1 MPTVCKIQLDATEY
15 KRELDDVVARTRAAQ
30 AELTANTAGASSGGA
45 GQEAQQQVRI
55 NAESN
60 VPEVAQEA
68 REALDGI
75 ENAEP
80 AITAASDVPQAAE
93 AAENAIQGIPDANVT
108 VTANADPR
116 PIEVVEEHLRNLPND
131 RRVTVTVDADTRSLE
146 YIPRS
151 LQRVE
156 RGANTAGRA
165 ANSLGGEIS
174 KAGGIVSAFGGKA
187 GGLFGGLGQMIEAL
201 SSPVAMLTTAFGA
214 LSTLT
219 MEVWDYM
226 TVSADEYA
234 EKTRIA
240 SEEARKHA
248 DKVKEQDQAAQRY
261 ADRLKEIAGIEN
273 AGNSVK
279 AETAQI
285 LISLQELYGDL
296 GAEIDANT
304 GKVKNLLE
312 VEQRLNTERGKRK
325 AASLMEQSE
334 AYMDEAR
341 AAYMKAKGSEWSTSE
356 WEAKGMFEG
365 MVKSMSPEQML
376 RHFRELAKTAT
387 RSAEITGYADAANK
401 LEAFIKARKEAA
413 SLFAESEKGGA
424 AAIQAK
430 QAEEIDRKQQTFDAA
445 HDQLKD
451 EQRKLEYLKLINEGR
466 IKEANALKL
475 INDAKKQGMELEKS
489 DAEWIAERQGKVRM
503 DTYYETEMD
512 SLATKKREQELI
524 NQGLDEEAEK
534 LRLIME
540 LEKQGA
546 EVSDDQVEKIMRE
559 RRELKSLQLAGGL
572 RDQAENLRYS
582 LMRQSGQGREAER
595 EKALRDAEK
604 TKGAK
609 LSDEERQLVARLA
622 ELNYNMQNPGR
633 TALDSIAG
641 LTVRSNSLTARGG
654 FASGG
659 VAPDQDRINRAIEGH
674 NRRIAGQME
683 NALRLMDDIKK
694 CLTG

>member
-45 GQEAQQQVRI
+45 GQEAQRQVRI

-214 LSTLT
+214 LATIALSFF
-219 MEVWDYM
+219 
-226 TVSADEYA
+226 SRSA
-234 EKTRIA
+234 EKAREAAEMMQRNGDSIREA
-240 SEEARKHA
+240 AAAAEEQRRKN
-248 DKVKEQDQAAQRY
+248 ESNWQ
-261 ADRLKEIAGIEN
+261 
-273 AGNSVK
+273 
-279 AETAQI
+279 
-285 LISLQELYGDL
+285 SLQKLKTSLDALSVTEKASNAQKLEAKRLIDELRKSYSGL
-296 GAEIDANT
+296 SISIDETT
-304 GKVKNLLE
+304 GKVKRFDRAYAGVLEKNRKDRLREISAQLKTNRSEIDVLTQERDDAGISGWWLLGLPQLLKWDRNTRIGG
-312 VEQRLNTERGKRK
+312 EQT
-325 AASLMEQSE
+325 
-334 AYMDEAR
+334 
-341 AAYMKAKGSEWSTSE
+341 
-356 WEAKGMFEG
+356 
-365 MVKSMSPEQML
+365 VKE
-376 RHFRELAKTAT
+376 
-387 RSAEITGYADAANK
+387 ADARIQELNK
-401 LEAFIKARKEAA
+401 MNAELNRERVRLEKSNPAEDYTKKA
-413 SLFAESEKGGA
+413 
-424 AAIQAK
+424 
-430 QAEEIDRKQQTFDAA
+430 QAEEMDRKQQTFDAA

-475 INDAKKQGMELEKS
+475 INEAKKQGMELEKS

-659 VAPDQDRINRAIEGH
+659 VAPDQDQINRAIEGH

>member
-45 GQEAQQQVRI
+45 GQEAQRQVRI

-187 GGLFGGLGQMIEAL
+187 GGLFGGIGQMIEAL

-214 LSTLT
+214 LATLAL
-219 MEVWDYM
+219 
-226 TVSADEYA
+226 SFFSRSA
-234 EKTRIA
+234 EKAREAAEMMQRNGDSIREA
-240 SEEARKHA
+240 AAAAEEQRRKN
-248 DKVKEQDQAAQRY
+248 ESNWQ
-261 ADRLKEIAGIEN
+261 
-273 AGNSVK
+273 
-279 AETAQI
+279 
-285 LISLQELYGDL
+285 SLQKLKTSLDALSVTEKASNAQKLEAKRLIDELRKSYSGL
-296 GAEIDANT
+296 SISIDETT
-304 GKVKNLLE
+304 GKVKGFDRAYAGVLEKNRKDRLREISAQLKTNRSEIDVLTQERDDAGISGWWLLGLPQL
-312 VEQRLNTERGKRK
+312 VTWNRNTRIGGEQT
-325 AASLMEQSE
+325 
-334 AYMDEAR
+334 
-341 AAYMKAKGSEWSTSE
+341 
-356 WEAKGMFEG
+356 
-365 MVKSMSPEQML
+365 VKE
-376 RHFRELAKTAT
+376 
-387 RSAEITGYADAANK
+387 ADARIQELNK
-401 LEAFIKARKEAA
+401 MNAELNRERVRLEKSNPAEDYTKKA
-413 SLFAESEKGGA
+413 
-424 AAIQAK
+424 
-430 QAEEIDRKQQTFDAA
+430 QAEEMDRKQQTFDAA
-445 HDQLKD
+445 HDQLRD

-475 INDAKKQGMELEKS
+475 INEAKKQGMELEKS

>member
-45 GQEAQQQVRI
+45 GQEAQRQVRI

-187 GGLFGGLGQMIEAL
+187 GGLFGGIGQMIEAL

-214 LSTLT
+214 LATLAL
-219 MEVWDYM
+219 
-226 TVSADEYA
+226 SFFSRSA
-234 EKTRIA
+234 EKAREAAEMMQRNGDSIREA
-240 SEEARKHA
+240 AAAAEEQRRKN
-248 DKVKEQDQAAQRY
+248 ESNWQ
-261 ADRLKEIAGIEN
+261 
-273 AGNSVK
+273 
-279 AETAQI
+279 
-285 LISLQELYGDL
+285 SLQKLKTSLDALSVTEKASNAQKLEAKRLIDELRKSYSGL
-296 GAEIDANT
+296 SISIDETT
-304 GKVKNLLE
+304 GKVKGFDRAYAGVLEKNRKDRLREISAQLKTNRSEIDVLTQERDDAGISGWWLLGLPQLLKWDRNTRIGG
-312 VEQRLNTERGKRK
+312 EQT
-325 AASLMEQSE
+325 
-334 AYMDEAR
+334 
-341 AAYMKAKGSEWSTSE
+341 
-356 WEAKGMFEG
+356 
-365 MVKSMSPEQML
+365 VKE
-376 RHFRELAKTAT
+376 
-387 RSAEITGYADAANK
+387 ADARIQELNK
-401 LEAFIKARKEAA
+401 MNAELNRERVRLEKSNPAEDYTKKA
-413 SLFAESEKGGA
+413 
-424 AAIQAK
+424 
-430 QAEEIDRKQQTFDAA
+430 QAEEMDRKQQTFDAA
-445 HDQLKD
+445 HDQLRD

-475 INDAKKQGMELEKS
+475 INEAKKQGMELEKS

-659 VAPDQDRINRAIEGH
+659 VAPDQDQINRAIEGH

>member
-45 GQEAQQQVRI
+45 GQEAQRQVRI

-214 LSTLT
+214 LATIALSFF
-219 MEVWDYM
+219 
-226 TVSADEYA
+226 SRSA
-234 EKTRIA
+234 EKAREAAEMMQRNGDSIREA
-240 SEEARKHA
+240 AAAAEEQRRKN
-248 DKVKEQDQAAQRY
+248 ESNWQ
-261 ADRLKEIAGIEN
+261 
-273 AGNSVK
+273 
-279 AETAQI
+279 
-285 LISLQELYGDL
+285 SLQKLKTSLDALSVTEKASNAQKLEAKRLIDELRKSYSGL
-296 GAEIDANT
+296 SISIDETT
-304 GKVKNLLE
+304 GKVKGFDRAYAGVLEKNRKDRLREISAQLKTNRSEIDVLTQERDDAGISGWWLLGLPQLLKWDRNTRIGG
-312 VEQRLNTERGKRK
+312 EQT
-325 AASLMEQSE
+325 
-334 AYMDEAR
+334 
-341 AAYMKAKGSEWSTSE
+341 
-356 WEAKGMFEG
+356 
-365 MVKSMSPEQML
+365 VKE
-376 RHFRELAKTAT
+376 
-387 RSAEITGYADAANK
+387 ADARIQELNK
-401 LEAFIKARKEAA
+401 MNAELNRERVRLEKSNPAEDYTKKA
-413 SLFAESEKGGA
+413 
-424 AAIQAK
+424 

-475 INDAKKQGMELEKS
+475 INEAKKQGMELEKS

-659 VAPDQDRINRAIEGH
+659 VAPDQDQINRAIEGH

>member
-1 MPTVCKIQLDATEY
+1 MATVCKITLDAAEY
-15 KRELDDVVARTRAAQ
+15 KKELDDVVARSKEAQ
-30 AELTANTAGASSGGA
+30 AKLSGGIGSA
-45 GQEAQQQVRI
+45 GTPSAGIGLEAQQQVRI

-214 LSTLT
+214 LATIALSFF
-219 MEVWDYM
+219 
-226 TVSADEYA
+226 SRSA
-234 EKTRIA
+234 EKAREAAEMMQRNGDSIREAATA
-240 SEEARKHA
+240 AEEQRRKN
-248 DKVKEQDQAAQRY
+248 ESNWQ
-261 ADRLKEIAGIEN
+261 
-273 AGNSVK
+273 
-279 AETAQI
+279 
-285 LISLQELYGDL
+285 SLQKLKTSLDALSVTEKASNAQKLEAKRLIDELRKSYSGL
-296 GAEIDANT
+296 SISIDETT
-304 GKVKNLLE
+304 GKVKGFDRAYSGVLEKNRKDRLREINAQLNSNRSEIDVLTQERDNAGISGWWLLGLPQLLKWDRNTRIGG
-312 VEQRLNTERGKRK
+312 EQT
-325 AASLMEQSE
+325 
-334 AYMDEAR
+334 
-341 AAYMKAKGSEWSTSE
+341 
-356 WEAKGMFEG
+356 
-365 MVKSMSPEQML
+365 VKE
-376 RHFRELAKTAT
+376 
-387 RSAEITGYADAANK
+387 ADARIQELNK
-401 LEAFIKARKEAA
+401 MNAELNRERVRLEKSNPAEDYTKKA
-413 SLFAESEKGGA
+413 
-424 AAIQAK
+424 
-430 QAEEIDRKQQTFDAA
+430 QAEEMDRKQQTFDAA

-475 INDAKKQGMELEKS
+475 INEAKKQGMELEKS

-524 NQGLDEEAEK
+524 NQRLDEEAEK

-546 EVSDDQVEKIMRE
+546 EVSDDQVEKIMRK
-559 RRELKSLQLAGGL
+559 RRELKSLKLTG
-572 RDQAENLRYS
+572 S
-582 LMRQSGQGREAER
+582 LKEQIEDIQYQSMRKIGFSREADEQ
-595 EKALRDAEK
+595 KALRDAER
-604 TKGAK
+604 TKGGSLTGEETELVKSITTLTYQLAHVTQPQLGD
-609 LSDEERQLVARLA
+609 LS
-622 ELNYNMQNPGR
+622 
-633 TALDSIAG
+633 I
-641 LTVRSNSLTARGG
+641 RSNSLTARGG
-654 FASGG
+654 FSSGA
-659 VAPDQDRINRAIEGH
+659 VLPDKDAVNKVIAKFTEKECQLLEKIQALSEKINATIERNG
-674 NRRIAGQME
+674 
-683 NALRLMDDIKK
+683 KV
-694 CLTG
+694 

>member
-45 GQEAQQQVRI
+45 GQEAQRQVRI

-187 GGLFGGLGQMIEAL
+187 GGLFGGIGQMIEAL

-214 LSTLT
+214 LATLAL
-219 MEVWDYM
+219 
-226 TVSADEYA
+226 SFFSRSA
-234 EKTRIA
+234 EKAREAAEMMQRNGDSIREA
-240 SEEARKHA
+240 AAAAEEQRRKN
-248 DKVKEQDQAAQRY
+248 ESNWQ
-261 ADRLKEIAGIEN
+261 
-273 AGNSVK
+273 
-279 AETAQI
+279 
-285 LISLQELYGDL
+285 SLQKLKTSLDALSVTEKASNAQKLEAKRLIDELRKSYSGL
-296 GAEIDANT
+296 SISIDETT
-304 GKVKNLLE
+304 GKVKGFDRAYAGVLEKNRKDRLREISAQLKTNRSEIDVLTQERDDAGISGWWLLGLPQLLKWDRNTRIGG
-312 VEQRLNTERGKRK
+312 EQT
-325 AASLMEQSE
+325 
-334 AYMDEAR
+334 
-341 AAYMKAKGSEWSTSE
+341 
-356 WEAKGMFEG
+356 
-365 MVKSMSPEQML
+365 VKE
-376 RHFRELAKTAT
+376 
-387 RSAEITGYADAANK
+387 ADARIQELNK
-401 LEAFIKARKEAA
+401 MNAELNRERVRLEKSNPAEDYTKKA
-413 SLFAESEKGGA
+413 
-424 AAIQAK
+424 
-430 QAEEIDRKQQTFDAA
+430 QAEEMDRKQQTFDAA
-445 HDQLKD
+445 HDQLRD

-475 INDAKKQGMELEKS
+475 INEAKKQGMELEKS